1 MKNYEMLT
9 KQKTIK
15 YFLLV
20 LLVLCLFGCERK
32 KVPDEYVA
40 RVGDVY
46 LTENMIDNYLNSKIY
61 NNIFRE
67 ELIRQ
72 WIGKELLYLQAVDE
86 GITED
91 EEFLSIMNDSEKE
104 LAGNLLYEKH
114 LSEFNI
120 GSDSAEVIQYYNSN
134 SEQFNLVEDAF
145 IINCIKFSE
154 ERIASKFKRDI
165 GENKWEYILGN
176 YNQSDLVIEDCFNK
190 LFYKSQLK
198 SISYYEKIKRMNVGT
213 VVAFVNS
220 KPEEFVIIQLI
231 DKYAANT
238 IPKIEYL
245 FDEIR
250 EQMIATKQKSIYNNF
265 INKLYSDYNV
275 EIKR

>member
-1 MKNYEMLT
+1 MNYKMLT

-15 YFLLV
+15 YFLYS
-20 LLVLCLFGCERK
+20 LLVLILFGCERK
-32 KVPDEYVA
+32 MVPDEYVA

-46 LTENMIDNYLNSKIY
+46 LTENMIAEYLNSEKYDNIY
-61 NNIFRE
+61 RE

-72 WIGKELLYLQAVDE
+72 WVDKELLYQQAVDE

-120 GSDSAEVIQYYNSN
+120 GSDSAEIVQYYNSN

-145 IINCIKFSE
+145 IVNCIKFSE
-154 ERIASKFKRDI
+154 KRIASKFKSDVVK
-165 GENKWEYILGN
+165 NKWAHILEN

-190 LFYKSQLK
+190 LYYKSQLK
-198 SISYYEKIKRMNVGT
+198 SKSYYDKIKRMNIGT
-213 VVAFVNS
+213 VVSFVES
-220 KPEEFVIIQLI
+220 EPEEFVIIQLV
-231 DKYAANT
+231 DKYVANT

-250 EQMIATKQKSIYNNF
+250 EHMIATKQKSIYNNL